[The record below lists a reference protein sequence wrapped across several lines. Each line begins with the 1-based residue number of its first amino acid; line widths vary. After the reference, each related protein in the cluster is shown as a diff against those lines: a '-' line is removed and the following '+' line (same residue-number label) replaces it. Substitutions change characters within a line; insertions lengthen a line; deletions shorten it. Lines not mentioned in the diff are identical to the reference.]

1 MSDQSE
7 SPRRRRRAPQQ
18 TATPA
23 QGSAVKGVILVVVA
37 VFIGFALLQDQDSS
51 TAQVSVGAEDD
62 PAAGED
68 EGDGDGEEIDE
79 TTSSTTAAPR
89 PPADVKVL
97 VANGSETSGAAGTQ
111 SDALEALGY
120 VTGNPTNANGLVQQT
135 VVYFEPGYQAEAEV
149 LAEALGLETSAAKPI
164 PTPAPVT
171 DMQLSNVLVVVG
183 PDIAAAG

>member
-1 MSDQSE
+1 MSDQPE

-18 TATPA
+18 TAAPA
-23 QGSAVKGVILVVVA
+23 QGSAVKGVILVVIA

-51 TAQVSVGAEDD
+51 TAQLSVGAADD
-62 PAAGED
+62 PAASD
-68 EGDGDGEEIDE
+68 DDGDGNGDGIDE

-89 PPADVKVL
+89 PPAEVKVL
-97 VANGSETSGAAGTQ
+97 VANGSETAGAAGSQ

-120 VTGNPTNANGLVQQT
+120 VTGNPTNANDLVQQT

-149 LAEALGLETSAAKPI
+149 LAEALGLDASAARPI

-183 PDIAAAG
+183 PDIATAG